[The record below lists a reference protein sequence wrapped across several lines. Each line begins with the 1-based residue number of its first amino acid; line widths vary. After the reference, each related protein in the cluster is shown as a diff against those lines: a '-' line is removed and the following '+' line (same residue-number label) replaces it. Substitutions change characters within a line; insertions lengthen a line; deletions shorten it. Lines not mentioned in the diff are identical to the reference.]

1 MLPSESVSP
10 SVGKNVGG
18 LADAPEF
25 PLLLIVTVLPELL
38 ITLFEVEVFTLLE
51 LLLLLIVT
59 VLPELLIELFEV
71 EVFTVLELL
80 VLLITTELPVLV
92 ITLFEVAVLTLLP
105 PLDVDVAEVLLTI
118 D

>member
-1 MLPSESVSP
+1 MNL
-10 SVGKNVGG
+10 GG

-38 ITLFEVEVFTLLE
+38 IT
-51 LLLLLIVT
+51 
-59 VLPELLIELFEV
+59 LFEV

>member
-10 SVGKNVGG
+10 SVGKNIGG

-51 LLLLLIVT
+51 LLLLITTL
-59 VLPELLIELFEV
+59 LPELLIELFEV

-80 VLLITTELPVLV
+80 VLLITTEFPVLV